1 MSDASLP
8 PTPTT
13 SAHAPTGTEPAATCL
28 RAWIEGVGIIA
39 PGLSGWPDA
48 CAVLRGDVPWASA
61 PTALPTPALLPAA
74 ERRRASR
81 IVKATL
87 AAGLQACQQAG
98 RAAAS
103 LPCVFASSGGDGHN
117 CHALCELLAGEDRQV
132 SPTRFHNSVHNAACG
147 YWSIATGATAA
158 AQVLS
163 AHDASFAAGLI
174 EAMTQVA
181 ASGLPLLL
189 VAGDSEYPEPL
200 HAKRPIFDTSA
211 LALVLA
217 PAPTAAALAE
227 LRLPCRGALAEGP
240 ADTLCAI
247 APRAGQRL
255 EHAAHTMPP
264 LCGLPLLAALLGPPD
279 QSRHLA
285 LHYLPPQALH
295 LQVIPLN
302 PLHAAS
308 HATPAAPD
316 PLAST

>member
-1 MSDASLP
+1 MNAASP
-8 PTPTT
+8 PP
-13 SAHAPTGTEPAATCL
+13 PGPAASAPAPGGPAVTASL
-28 RAWIEGVGIIA
+28 RAWVEGVGIIA
-39 PGLSGWPDA
+39 PGLPGWPQA
-48 CAVLRGDVPWASA
+48 RAVLRGDAPWASA
-61 PTALPTPALLPAA
+61 PTDLPAPALLPAA

-103 LPCVFASSGGDGHN
+103 LPCVFASSGSDGHN

-163 AHDASFAAGLI
+163 AYDASFAAGLL

-181 ASGLPLLL
+181 TSGQPLLL

-200 HAKRPIFDTSA
+200 HAKRPIADTSA

-227 LRLPCRGALAEGP
+227 LRLPCRGALTDGP
-240 ADTLCAI
+240 ADALCAI
-247 APRAGQRL
+247 APRAGQPL
-255 EHAAHTMPP
+255 EQAARTMPP
-264 LCGLPLLAALLGPPD
+264 LHGGLPLLAALLGPPG
-279 QSRHLA
+279 QPRHLA
-285 LHYLPPQALH
+285 LPCLPPQALH
-295 LQVIPLN
+295 LQVTPLAA
-302 PLHAAS
+302 LHAAP
-308 HATPAAPD
+308 PAPPTAP
-316 PLAST
+316 ASA